1 MAKEITK
8 ADLCRPRNEAFS
20 LVFGWCL
27 ILHKCWYKKKKL
39 LRTFARLI
47 ISWRWN
53 HNRIHHHNTS
63 KNSSTVEH
71 FFHIRIRKYKFCL
84 FWINL
89 ILNKRIWNQM
99 SYSHISM
106 KVYAW
111 LYISTNHNCDLNS
124 MMGIK
129 VNKMIW

>member
-27 ILHKCWYKKKKL
+27 ILHKCWYKKKKR

-47 ISWRWN
+47 IWWRWN

-63 KNSSTVEH
+63 KTLQLLNTFSILE
-71 FFHIRIRKYKFCL
+71 FENKFCL

-89 ILNKRIWNQM
+89 ILNKRIQNQM

-106 KVYAW
+106 KVYA
-111 LYISTNHNCDLNS
+111 LFLLIHNCDLNS